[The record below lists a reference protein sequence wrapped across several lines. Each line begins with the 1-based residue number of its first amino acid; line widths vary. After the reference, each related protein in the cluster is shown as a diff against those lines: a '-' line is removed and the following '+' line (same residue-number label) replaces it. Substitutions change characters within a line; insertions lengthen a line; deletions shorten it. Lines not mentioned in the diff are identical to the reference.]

1 MAFQL
6 KNMPDLQERIA
17 LAAERLG
24 VVAKERRH
32 VIVTAESCTGGG
44 IAAAI
49 TEVPGSSEWFREGF
63 VTYAAE
69 AKTAL
74 LDVDPKMIEE
84 MGVVSQEVAQAMA
97 RGALARSSESTLGV
111 AVTGVAG
118 PTGGT
123 PGIPVGTVC
132 IGWAERFNEHIVTYV
147 RTIHVDGSRATVRR
161 ATVLTALEGLI
172 ELMRFGN
179 PVVMPCEY

>member
-1 MAFQL
+1 
-6 KNMPDLQERIA
+6 MPDLNERIA

-24 VVAKERRH
+24 VVAAERRH
-32 VIVTAESCTGGG
+32 VVVTAESCTGGG

-49 TEVPGSSEWFREGF
+49 TEVPGSSAWFREGF

-69 AKTAL
+69 AKTSL

-84 MGVVSQEVAQAMA
+84 EGVVSEDVAQAMA
-97 RGALARSSESTLGV
+97 RGALARCPDSTLAV

-123 PGIPVGTVC
+123 YHARGHGVHRLGRTRQR
-132 IGWAERFNEHIVTYV
+132 AHLHV
-147 RTIHVDGSRATVRR
+147 RAHDPCARQPLDGAQGDRAHGPR
-161 ATVLTALEGLI
+161 GLD
-172 ELMRFGN
+172 
-179 PVVMPCEY
+179 

>member
-1 MAFQL
+1 
-6 KNMPDLQERIA
+6 MPDLSERIA

-24 VVAKERRH
+24 VVAAERRH
-32 VIVTAESCTGGG
+32 VVVTAESCTGGG

-49 TEVPGSSEWFREGF
+49 TEV
-63 VTYAAE
+63 TYAAE
-69 AKTAL
+69 AKTSL

-84 MGVVSQEVAQAMA
+84 EGVVSEDVAQAMA
-97 RGALARSSESTLGV
+97 RGALARCPDSTLAV

-123 PGIPVGTVC
+123 HLTPVGTVC

-147 RTIHVDGSRATVRR
+147 RTIHAHGSRSMVRR

-179 PVVMPCEY
+179 PAVMPCEY

>member
-1 MAFQL
+1 
-6 KNMPDLQERIA
+6 MPDLNERIA

-24 VVAKERRH
+24 VVAAERRH
-32 VIVTAESCTGGG
+32 VVVTAESCTGGG

-49 TEVPGSSEWFREGF
+49 TEVPGSSAWFREGF

-69 AKTAL
+69 AKTSL

-84 MGVVSQEVAQAMA
+84 EGVVSEDVAQAMA
-97 RGALARSSESTLGV
+97 RGALARSRSM
-111 AVTGVAG
+111 
-118 PTGGT
+118 
-123 PGIPVGTVC
+123 
-132 IGWAERFNEHIVTYV
+132 
-147 RTIHVDGSRATVRR
+147 VRR

-179 PVVMPCEY
+179 PAVMPCEY

>member
-1 MAFQL
+1 
-6 KNMPDLQERIA
+6 MPDLNERIA

-24 VVAKERRH
+24 VVAAERRH
-32 VIVTAESCTGGG
+32 VVVTAESCTGGG

-49 TEVPGSSEWFREGF
+49 TEVPGSSAWFREGF

-69 AKTAL
+69 AKTSL

-84 MGVVSQEVAQAMA
+84 EGVVSEDVAQAMA
-97 RGALARSSESTLGV
+97 RGALARCPDSTLAV

-123 PGIPVGTVC
+123 HLTP
-132 IGWAERFNEHIVTYV
+132 V
-147 RTIHVDGSRATVRR
+147 RTIHAHGSRSMVRR

-179 PVVMPCEY
+179 PAVMPCEY

>member
-1 MAFQL
+1 
-6 KNMPDLQERIA
+6 MPDLNERIA

-24 VVAKERRH
+24 VVAAEKRH
-32 VIVTAESCTGGG
+32 VVVTAESCTGGG

-49 TEVPGSSEWFREGF
+49 TEVPGSSAWFREGF

-69 AKTAL
+69 AKTSL

-84 MGVVSQEVAQAMA
+84 EGVVSEDVAQAMA
-97 RGALARSSESTLGV
+97 RGALARCPDSTLAV

-118 PTGGT
+118 PTGG
-123 PGIPVGTVC
+123 
-132 IGWAERFNEHIVTYV
+132 
-147 RTIHVDGSRATVRR
+147 SRSMVRR

-179 PVVMPCEY
+179 PAVMPCEY

>member
-1 MAFQL
+1 
-6 KNMPDLQERIA
+6 MPDLNERIA

-24 VVAKERRH
+24 VVAAERRH
-32 VIVTAESCTGGG
+32 VVVTAESCTGGG

-49 TEVPGSSEWFREGF
+49 TEVPGSSAWFREGF

-69 AKTAL
+69 AKTSL

-84 MGVVSQEVAQAMA
+84 EGVVSEDVAQAMA
-97 RGALARSSESTLGV
+97 RGALARCPDSTLAV

-123 PGIPVGTVC
+123 YLTPVGTVC
-132 IGWAERFNEHIVTYV
+132 IGWAELFNEHIVTYV
-147 RTIHVDGSRATVRR
+147 RTIHAHGSRSMVRR

-179 PVVMPCEY
+179 PAVMPCEY

>member
-1 MAFQL
+1 
-6 KNMPDLQERIA
+6 MPDLNERIA

-24 VVAKERRH
+24 VVAAERRH
-32 VIVTAESCTGGG
+32 VVVTAESCTG

-49 TEVPGSSEWFREGF
+49 TEVPGSSAWFREGF

-69 AKTAL
+69 AKTSL

-84 MGVVSQEVAQAMA
+84 EGVVSEDVAQAMA
-97 RGALARSSESTLGV
+97 RGALARCPDSTLAV

-123 PGIPVGTVC
+123 HLTPVGTVC

-147 RTIHVDGSRATVRR
+147 RTAAARWCAGRPCSRPSRA
-161 ATVLTALEGLI
+161 
-172 ELMRFGN
+172 
-179 PVVMPCEY
+179 

>member
-1 MAFQL
+1 
-6 KNMPDLQERIA
+6 MPDLNERIA

-24 VVAKERRH
+24 VVAAERRH
-32 VIVTAESCTGGG
+32 VVVTAESCTGGG

-49 TEVPGSSEWFREGF
+49 TEVPGSSAWFREGF

-69 AKTAL
+69 AKTSL

-84 MGVVSQEVAQAMA
+84 EGVVSEDVGSGHGQRCA
-97 RGALARSSESTLGV
+97 RTLSRLDACRRRDGR
-111 AVTGVAG
+111 
-118 PTGGT
+118 GGT
-123 PGIPVGTVC
+123 DGGTYLTPVGTVC

-147 RTIHVDGSRATVRR
+147 RTIHAHGSRSMVRR

-179 PVVMPCEY
+179 PAVMPCEY

>member
-1 MAFQL
+1 MA
-6 KNMPDLQERIA
+6 DLNERIV

-24 VVAKERRH
+24 IVARERRH
-32 VIVTAESCTGGG
+32 VIVTAESCTGGA
-44 IAAAI
+44 IAAAV
-49 TEVPGSSEWFREGF
+49 TEVPGSSQWFREGF
-63 VTYAAE
+63 VTYASE
-69 AKTAL
+69 AKTSL

-84 MGVVSQEVAQAMA
+84 AGVVSEDVAQAMA
-97 RGALARSSESTLGV
+97 RGALARSPDSTLAV

-123 PGIPVGTVC
+123 VRTPVGTVC

-147 RTIHVDGSRATVRR
+147 RTIHAPGSRSTVRR

-179 PVVMPCEY
+179 PATMPSED

>member
-1 MAFQL
+1 MFTGGVTG
-6 KNMPDLQERIA
+6 
-17 LAAERLG
+17 AA
-24 VVAKERRH
+24 
-32 VIVTAESCTGGG
+32 GG

-49 TEVPGSSEWFREGF
+49 TEVPGSSAWFREGF

-69 AKTAL
+69 AKTSL

-84 MGVVSQEVAQAMA
+84 EGVVSEDVAQAMA
-97 RGALARSSESTLGV
+97 RGALARCPDSTLAV

-123 PGIPVGTVC
+123 HLTPVGTVC

-147 RTIHVDGSRATVRR
+147 RTIHAHGSRSMVRR

-179 PVVMPCEY
+179 PAVMPCEY

>member
-1 MAFQL
+1 
-6 KNMPDLQERIA
+6 MPDLNERIA

-24 VVAKERRH
+24 VVAAERRH
-32 VIVTAESCTGGG
+32 VVVTAESCTGGG

-49 TEVPGSSEWFREGF
+49 TEVPGSSAWFREGF

-69 AKTAL
+69 AKTSL

-84 MGVVSQEVAQAMA
+84 EGVVSEDVAQAMA
-97 RGALARSSESTLGV
+97 RGALARCPDSTLAV

-118 PTGGT
+118 PTG
-123 PGIPVGTVC
+123 VRC

-147 RTIHVDGSRATVRR
+147 RTIHAHGSRSMVRR

-179 PVVMPCEY
+179 PAVMPCEY

>member
-1 MAFQL
+1 
-6 KNMPDLQERIA
+6 MPDLNERIA

-24 VVAKERRH
+24 VVAAERRH
-32 VIVTAESCTGGG
+32 VVVTAESCTGGG

-49 TEVPGSSEWFREGF
+49 TEVPGSSAWFREGF

-69 AKTAL
+69 AKTSL

-84 MGVVSQEVAQAMA
+84 EGVVSEDVAQAMA
-97 RGALARSSESTLGV
+97 RGALARCPDSTLAV

-123 PGIPVGTVC
+123 HLTPVGTVC
-132 IGWAERFNEHIVTYV
+132 IGWAL
-147 RTIHVDGSRATVRR
+147 RAGEQSALTLHFAGDRSAVRR
-161 ATVLTALEGLI
+161 QTVIRALQGVLA
-172 ELMRFGN
+172 LAH
-179 PVVMPCEY
+179 

>member
-1 MAFQL
+1 
-6 KNMPDLQERIA
+6 MPDLNERIA

-24 VVAKERRH
+24 VVAAERRH
-32 VIVTAESCTGGG
+32 VVVTAESCTGGG

-49 TEVPGSSEWFREGF
+49 TEVPGSSAWFREGF

-69 AKTAL
+69 AKTSL

-84 MGVVSQEVAQAMA
+84 EGVVSEDVAQAMA
-97 RGALARSSESTLGV
+97 RGALARC
-111 AVTGVAG
+111 
-118 PTGGT
+118 PGT
-123 PGIPVGTVC
+123 HLTPVGTVC

-147 RTIHVDGSRATVRR
+147 RTIHAHGSRSMVRR

-179 PVVMPCEY
+179 PAVMPCEY

>member
-1 MAFQL
+1 
-6 KNMPDLQERIA
+6 MPDLNERIA

-24 VVAKERRH
+24 VVAAERRH
-32 VIVTAESCTGGG
+32 VVVTAESCTGGG

-49 TEVPGSSEWFREGF
+49 TEVPGSSAWVREGF

-69 AKTAL
+69 AKTSL

-84 MGVVSQEVAQAMA
+84 EGVVSEDVAQAMA
-97 RGALARSSESTLGV
+97 RGALARCPDSTLAV

-123 PGIPVGTVC
+123 
-132 IGWAERFNEHIVTYV
+132 HLTYV
-147 RTIHVDGSRATVRR
+147 RTIHAHGSRSMVRR

-179 PVVMPCEY
+179 PAVMPCEY

>member
-1 MAFQL
+1 M
-6 KNMPDLQERIA
+6 
-17 LAAERLG
+17 
-24 VVAKERRH
+24 
-32 VIVTAESCTGGG
+32 
-44 IAAAI
+44 
-49 TEVPGSSEWFREGF
+49 PGSSAWFREGF

-69 AKTAL
+69 AKTSL

-84 MGVVSQEVAQAMA
+84 EGVVSEDVAQAMA
-97 RGALARSSESTLGV
+97 RGALARCPDSTLAV

-118 PTGGT
+118 PPGGT
-123 PGIPVGTVC
+123 HLTPVGTVC

-147 RTIHVDGSRATVRR
+147 RTIHAHGSRSMVRR

-179 PVVMPCEY
+179 PAVMPCEY

>member
-1 MAFQL
+1 
-6 KNMPDLQERIA
+6 MPDLNERIA

-24 VVAKERRH
+24 VVAAERRH
-32 VIVTAESCTGGG
+32 VVVTAESCTGGG

-49 TEVPGSSEWFREGF
+49 TEVPGSSAWFREGF

-69 AKTAL
+69 AKTSL

-84 MGVVSQEVAQAMA
+84 EGVVSEDVAQAMA
-97 RGALARSSESTLGV
+97 RGALARCPDSTLAV

-123 PGIPVGTVC
+123 HLTPVGTVY
-132 IGWAERFNEHIVTYV
+132 IGTYV
-147 RTIHVDGSRATVRR
+147 RTIPAHGSRAMVRR

-179 PVVMPCEY
+179 PAVMPCEY